1 MLAEGDTAEDVG
13 SEPLLSLWLLE
24 GLLPGGRGELEDAG
38 ARPGGQEAQEIAEVA
53 EGLDAVHLAA
63 GEQGDEERVGART
76 VVAADEEP
84 VLATDG
90 LAPQSALGDIVVEG
104 RAPV

>member
-1 MLAEGDTAEDVG
+1 MLAEGDTAEDVS

-38 ARPGGQEAQEIAEVA
+38 ARPGGQEAQEVAEVA

-63 GEQGDEERVGART
+63 GERTLWKFGGGTRAHSRAKNLSMFPSDTLWPRPDARF
-76 VVAADEEP
+76 
-84 VLATDG
+84 
-90 LAPQSALGDIVVEG
+90 
-104 RAPV
+104 